1 MKSSLI
7 HRSHITSISF
17 ISDLFR
23 RRFAEL
29 RVELVSSKGWLMV
42 GDVNGDGAENDGVA
56 LAG

>member
-7 HRSHITSISF
+7 HRSHISF

-29 RVELVSSKGWLMV
+29 RVELESSKGWLMV

-56 LAG
+56 LVG